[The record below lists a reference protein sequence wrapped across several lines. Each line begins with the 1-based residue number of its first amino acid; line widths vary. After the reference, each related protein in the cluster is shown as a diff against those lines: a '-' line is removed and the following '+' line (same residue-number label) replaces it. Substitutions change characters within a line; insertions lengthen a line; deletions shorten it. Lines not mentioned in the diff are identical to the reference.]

1 MDKDIASP
9 RRKDRTVSDEAWIK
23 DMLRYEQFCV
33 VASAQDNQPFLRP
46 SAFYYDEDD
55 HAIYIHGAHSGR
67 TFGNVTDNNKVS
79 LCVFAA
85 GPMRTHARA
94 FEFLQEHAGVIV
106 FGETSEVLD
115 NAKKHAVMQSTFSK
129 HAPHLAIGVDYEPA
143 SQEEIDETT
152 VIRISIAAWSGKVK
166 WTEEPDRERFWFDD
180 VRGDKRPQLP
190 WVKEMDG
197 KDALTAEWRESIRN
211 AGRDSK

>member
-1 MDKDIASP
+1 MKEQDFSTP
-9 RRKDRTVSDEAWIK
+9 RRKDRMVSDDAWIK

-33 VASAQDNQPFLRP
+33 IASAQNNQPFLRP

-67 TFGNVTDNNKVS
+67 AFGNLEENNKVA

-106 FGETSEVLD
+106 FGEASVVSD
-115 NAKKHAVMQSTFSK
+115 NDEKHRVMQGTFSK
-129 HAPHLAIGVDYEPA
+129 HAPHLKPGQDYEPA

-152 VIRISIAAWSGKVK
+152 IVCISITEWSGKMK
-166 WTEEPDRERFWFDD
+166 WTDDPDRDRFWFED
-180 VRGDKRPQLP
+180 VRGDNRPQLP
-190 WVKEMDG
+190 WVDEMSG
-197 KDALTAEWRESIRN
+197 ERALTAEWRNSLRKSEEES
-211 AGRDSK
+211 